1 MVTAPC
7 ACRVLCGA
15 RLTPRL
21 VSCALLQREDVATAE
36 PLQAAFAEQQRFVDS
51 APLLALCA
59 SLQARPALLLLAETV
74 QTKI

>member
-1 MVTAPC
+1 M
-7 ACRVLCGA
+7 
-15 RLTPRL
+15 
-21 VSCALLQREDVATAE
+21 LQREDVATAE